1 VTEFDEPEVKGPE
14 GERHQLNQVIDRL
27 RLYAS
32 QAQEIAAGN
41 ASADLLVGGE
51 IQMLSDDLI
60 AAANW
65 LDTLVMQMEDAV
77 PDSM

>member
-1 VTEFDEPEVKGPE
+1 VTEEPEVQGPE
-14 GERHQLNQVIDRL
+14 DERQQLNHVIDRL

-51 IQMLSDDLI
+51 IQMLTDDLI
-60 AAANW
+60 NAANW
-65 LDTLVMQMEDAV
+65 LDTMVMQMEDAV

>member
-1 VTEFDEPEVKGPE
+1 MTEEPEVQGPE
-14 GERHQLNQVIDRL
+14 DERQQLNHVIDRL

-51 IQMLSDDLI
+51 IQMLTDDLI
-60 AAANW
+60 NAANW
-65 LDTLVMQMEDAV
+65 LDTMVMQMEDAV

>member
-1 VTEFDEPEVKGPE
+1 MTEEPEVQGPE
-14 GERHQLNQVIDRL
+14 DERQQLNHVIDRL

-41 ASADLLVGGE
+41 APADLLVGGE
-51 IQMLSDDLI
+51 IQMLTDDLI
-60 AAANW
+60 NAANW